1 MISSELFQEQKEQFD
16 VNKRVN
22 VSAIILRCLSK
33 KLESELIAIRDDF
46 CKGIIK
52 RKAVTKSV
60 FE

>member
-1 MISSELFQEQKEQFD
+1 M
-16 VNKRVN
+16 NKRVN
-22 VSAIILRCLSK
+22 ASAIILRCLSK
-33 KLESELIAIRDDF
+33 KLETELIAISDDF

>member
-1 MISSELFQEQKEQFD
+1 MPSELFQEQKEQFD

-22 VSAIILRCLSK
+22 ASIIILRCLLQ
-33 KLESELIAIRDDF
+33 KLETELIAIKDDF

-52 RKAVTKSV
+52 RKAVTASG